1 MIFLATSLVLL
12 TMILLW
18 TVYHIPIML
27 AGVRAHRKK
36 ADCIPAKGGMLPKFS
51 LIVPAK
57 NEARVIGRCLKAL
70 LNLDYPPERMEIIIV
85 DGGSEDGTMGVCLG
99 FARRFPQIVRVLSEA
114 ASTGKPGALNLALP
128 HVTGDIVGVFDADSV
143 PERNVLHKVA
153 SNFENPSLAAVQGRT
168 ISLNQEKNILAKV
181 AAMEERAW
189 LQSMVNGRERLNLF
203 VPLTGSCQFI
213 RRKILEEMDGW
224 AENSLA
230 EDVELS
236 LRLVEEGLPVKYAPE
251 VCSRQETP
259 SSLRSLIKQRT
270 RWYRGYMETALQ
282 YGRLLKNPRWKTIDA
297 EISLTGPFVMVLCLI
312 SYLNWA
318 LSLIIPTGTFGP
330 LPNLGTMAMLLTS
343 VSLFS
348 IGAALALTEEPAKLR
363 NLGWI
368 PFIYA
373 YWFLQ
378 TIIAGHAFLRIV
390 LGRRKVWQKTAKD
403 GF

>member
-1 MIFLATSLVLL
+1 
-12 TMILLW
+12 
-18 TVYHIPIML
+18 
-27 AGVRAHRKK
+27 
-36 ADCIPAKGGMLPKFS
+36 MLPKFS

-57 NEARVIGRCLKAL
+57 NEEKVIGRCLKAL
-70 LNLDYPPERMEIIIV
+70 LDLDYPRERMEVIVV
-85 DGGSEDGTMGVCLG
+85 DGSSEDGTRNISLE
-99 FARRFPQIVRVLSEA
+99 FAGRFPKIVKVLSEA
-114 ASTGKPGALNLALP
+114 TPTGKPAALNLALP

-143 PERNVLHKVA
+143 PERDVLHKVV
-153 SNFENPSLAAVQGRT
+153 SNFQNPSIAAVQGKT
-168 ISLNQEKNILAKV
+168 IALNEEKNLLAKV

-213 RRKILEEMDGW
+213 RRRILDEMNGW
-224 AENSLA
+224 TEDSLA

-236 LRLVEEGLPVKYAPE
+236 LRLVEKGFPVKYAPE

-270 RWYRGYMETALQ
+270 RWYRGYMETALE
-282 YGRLLKNPRWKTIDA
+282 YGRLLRNPRWKTIDA
-297 EISLTGPFVMVLCLI
+297 EISLTGPFVMALCLA

-318 LSLIIPTGTFGP
+318 LNLIIPTATFGP
-330 LPNLGTMAMLLTS
+330 LPNLGTMAILLTS
-343 VSLFS
+343 ATIFS
-348 IGAALALTEEPAKLR
+348 IGAALALMEKPAKLR
-363 NLGWI
+363 NLIWI

-378 TIIAGHAFLRIV
+378 TIIAGRAFLQII